1 MENKEAF
8 IFLKKKTRL
17 LGFHDFNRHIET
29 IGPLEIK
36 TSKARFKKHL
46 VKIICMQQI
55 SVTAATAIW
64 KRVEAVLDS
73 SIGRK
78 PSIELN
84 RKLKESGL
92 SEQKV
97 NYVNGIYFNPE
108 LNISKKTLQKKTQ
121 GEVEQLLIKQKGIGP
136 WTVEMVRLFY
146 LCDPNVISLLDLGI
160 KNAHSIA
167 FQGQDYSQ
175 DFFDQFSPFN
185 SYLCLYLW
193 RLLEDENLSI

>member
-1 MENKEAF
+1 
-8 IFLKKKTRL
+8 
-17 LGFHDFNRHIET
+17 
-29 IGPLEIK
+29 
-36 TSKARFKKHL
+36 
-46 VKIICMQQI
+46 MQQI

>member
-1 MENKEAF
+1 MESKKAF
-8 IFLKKKTRL
+8 IFLKKKTRS
-17 LGFHDFNRHIET
+17 LGFHEFNQHIRA

-36 TSKARFKKHL
+36 TSKTRFKKHL

-55 SVTAATAIW
+55 SVKAAAAIW
-64 KRVEAVLDS
+64 KRVETVLNS

-78 PSIELN
+78 PSRELN

-108 LNISKKTLQKKTQ
+108 LNISKKTLKKKPQ
-121 GEVEQLLIKQKGIGP
+121 DQLEQLLIKQKGIGP

-160 KNAHSIA
+160 KNAHAIA
-167 FQGQDYSQ
+167 FQDHDYSQ

>member
-1 MENKEAF
+1 M
-8 IFLKKKTRL
+8 
-17 LGFHDFNRHIET
+17 
-29 IGPLEIK
+29 
-36 TSKARFKKHL
+36 
-46 VKIICMQQI
+46 
-55 SVTAATAIW
+55 
-64 KRVEAVLDS
+64 DS